1 MKKIKL
7 LIAALMLLVCSV
19 VFAQNITV
27 SGVVKDASTGETV
40 PAAAVVLKGT
50 TTGTQTLIDGS
61 YSLAVPSNG
70 TLVISCVGYKT
81 VEVAVGAAA
90 IHNVSLE
97 VDENFLDETIVVAF
111 GTSTRESFTGSAA
124 VVDGEKLAKSQ
135 VAAITD
141 ALAGQVA
148 GVQLTSANGA
158 PGATSTIRIRGFS
171 SISAGQAP
179 LIIVD
184 GSPYA
189 GDINNINPSDIE
201 SLTVLKDA
209 ASNALY
215 GARGAN
221 GVIIIT
227 TKQAQKGNVTI
238 TFDAKVG
245 ANNRAMKNYDV
256 ITDPNEY
263 MEAHY
268 TALNNYYMNGYGYSV
283 NEANAKANSVICGP
297 AASGGL
303 GYNIYNIPEGQ
314 QLIGVNGKVNPN
326 ATIGNVVSKGDEK
339 FLIKPDRWD
348 DYAYKTGLRQ
358 EYNLNVSAA
367 TDKSNF
373 FASISYLDNQGIINC
388 SNHQRISARL
398 KADYQATKWLKV
410 GANFSYAKYNV
421 NALSNNGS
429 DNSTGNVWAFT
440 SQLAPIY
447 PLFLRNEDGSIKKDA
462 NGKDIMDYGSTK
474 FYNGVGNG
482 GFTRSYL
489 GDSNALMDLL
499 LNTNNTEGNAFSING
514 FADVSFTDWLKLSI
528 KANANIDEYRST
540 LVYNPYYGQFKSTGG
555 TVSKEH
561 DRAFEYNFQQLLN
574 FNKTWGKHTV
584 GAMLGHENYVATSYG
599 LWASKSQ
606 MFSQE
611 NKELG
616 GAAVDGKSAGSSIG
630 EYNNEGYFFRAQY
643 DFDSKIFVSGS
654 YRRDASSRF
663 LPKKQW
669 GNFWSAGAAWIISKE
684 SWFNSSWV
692 DELKLKASIG
702 SQGNDNI
709 GNYRYT
715 DTYDIIN
722 SSGAV
727 ATAFSS
733 KGNPDITW
741 ETNTN
746 INAGLE
752 YSFFAGRLSGSLEY
766 FDRKTTNMLFSFPVA
781 PSLGYT
787 SYYANVGNMKNNGL
801 EFDIAGDIISTK
813 NVNWS
818 VNANITW
825 LNNKITMLD
834 PQKKTT
840 KAYDAKGNMFE
851 GYQSGSFFIGEGLP
865 LYSWYMREYAG
876 VDPAT
881 GESLWYKDV
890 KDANGDR
897 TGERTTTNAYADADY
912 YLSGNGTIAPVYGGF
927 GTSLYAYGFDFSVN
941 FTYQIGGQQYDS
953 GYAMFM
959 ASPAGGSNLGYNYH
973 KDIYNSWTPENTKSN
988 VPRFQYGDTYSAG
1001 TSTRFLTNA
1010 GYLNVQNIN
1019 VGYTFPSKW
1028 TQKILINSL
1037 RVYFSAENVAY
1048 WSARQG
1054 FDPRQGYSGG
1064 TSASTYSPMRTLSGG
1079 ITIKF

>member
-7 LIAALMLLVCSV
+7 LIAALMLLVCSLA
-19 VFAQNITV
+19 FAQNITV

-40 PAAAVVLKGT
+40 PAAAVVVKGT
-50 TTGTQTLIDGS
+50 STGTQTQLDGS
-61 YSLAVPSNG
+61 YSIVAPSNG

-81 VEVAVGAAA
+81 REVEVGAAA
-90 IHNVSLE
+90 IHNITLE

-111 GTSTRESFTGSAA
+111 GTSTRESFTGSAS
-124 VVDGEKLAKSQ
+124 VVNSDKLAKSQ
-135 VAAITD
+135 VAAVTD

-148 GVQLTSANGA
+148 GVQLTSSNGA
-158 PGATSTIRIRGFS
+158 PGASSTIRIRGFS
-171 SISAGQAP
+171 SISAGLSP

-189 GDINNINPSDIE
+189 GDINNIAPSDIE

-227 TKQAQKGNVTI
+227 TKQAQKGNVVVTV
-238 TFDAKVG
+238 DAKVG
-245 ANNRAMKNYDV
+245 ANTRAMKNYDV

-268 TALNNYYMNGYGYSV
+268 TALNNYYMNAHGYSPA
-283 NEANAKANSVICGP
+283 EANSKTNSVICGP

-303 GYNIYNIPEGQ
+303 GYNVYNVPDGQ
-314 QLIGVNGKVNPN
+314 LLIGLNGKVNPN
-326 ATIGNVVSKGDEK
+326 ATLGNIVTKNDEK
-339 FLIKPDRWD
+339 FLIQPDRWD
-348 DYAYKTGLRQ
+348 DYAYKTGVRQ
-358 EYNLNVSAA
+358 EYNVSVSAA
-367 TDKSNF
+367 NNKSNF
-373 FASISYLDNQGIINC
+373 FASVSYLDNGGIIRN
-388 SNHQRISARL
+388 SDHKRFSGRL

-410 GANFSYAKYNV
+410 GANFSYAKYSTNS
-421 NALSNNGS
+421 LRNNGN
-429 DNSTGNVWAFT
+429 DTSTGNVWAFT

-447 PLFLRNEDGSIKKDA
+447 PLFLRNADGSIKKDA
-462 NGKDIMDYGSTK
+462 NGFDIMDYGSTK
-474 FYNGVGNG
+474 FYNSTGNG

-499 LNTNNTEGNAFSING
+499 LNTNNIEGNAFSASG
-514 FADVSFTDWLKLSI
+514 FIDVNFTDWLKLSV
-528 KANANIDEYRST
+528 KANTNIDEYRYT
-540 LVYNPYYGQFKSTGG
+540 AVYNPYYGQFKSTGG

-561 DRAFEYNFQQLLN
+561 DRNFEYNFQQLLN

-584 GAMLGHENYVATSYG
+584 GAMLGHENYVAQGYG

-606 MFSQE
+606 MFSQS
-611 NKELG
+611 NKELS
-616 GAAVDGKSAGSSIG
+616 GAAVDGKSSGSSIS

-643 DFDSKIFVSGS
+643 DYDSRIFLSGS

-663 LPKKQW
+663 TPQKRW

-684 SWFNSSWV
+684 SWFKAPWI
-692 DELKLKASIG
+692 DELKVKASIG

-709 GNYRYT
+709 GNYRYS
-715 DTYDIIN
+715 DTFDIIN
-722 SSGAV
+722 SSGV
-727 ATAFSS
+727 AATVFST

-746 INAGLE
+746 INAGAE
-752 YSFFAGRLSGSLEY
+752 FSFFSGRLAGSIEY
-766 FDRKTTNMLFSFPVA
+766 FDRLTTNMLFSFPVA

-787 SYYANVGNMKNNGL
+787 SYYANVGNMKNNGI
-801 EFDIAGDIISTK
+801 EFDINGDIVSTK
-813 NVNWS
+813 DVVWS

-825 LNNKITMLD
+825 LKNKVTMLD

-840 KAYDAKGNMFE
+840 KAYDAKGNVYE
-851 GYQSGSFFIGEGLP
+851 GYQSGSSFIGEGLP
-865 LYSWYMREYAG
+865 LYSWYVREYAG
-876 VDPAT
+876 VDPKT

-890 KDANGDR
+890 KDANGER
-897 TGERTTTNAYADADY
+897 TGERTTTNSYASADY
-912 YLSGNGTIAPVYGGF
+912 YLSGTSTIAPVYGGF
-927 GTSLYAYGFDFSVN
+927 GTSLYVHGFDFTVN

-973 KDIYNSWTPENTKSN
+973 KDIYNSWTPSNTTSN

-1001 TSTRFLTNA
+1001 TSTRFLTSA
-1010 GYLNVQNIN
+1010 SYLNVQNIN

-1054 FDPRQGYSGG
+1054 LDPRQSYSG